1 MVLHGFN
8 LALVFIELKDSDV
21 KQSHTSGVLEIPD
34 IQLILLKQAMDTIK
48 TDYTVRKYIIQEL

>member
-34 IQLILLKQAMDTIK
+34 IQLILLKQATDTIK
-48 TDYTVRKYIIQEL
+48 TDYTVRKYIIQEV